1 MNAFQPFKIQE
12 IIKRHLALLLFI
24 DFQKR
29 TLPQKRTVHRNPVN
43 IFRLKFSKLASQY
56 VKIFEK
62 IFFCIFVP
70 TQAQYPMLLYFVTI
84 TITLL

>member
-62 IFFCIFVP
+62 IFFCILYQRKLSIRCYFISLP
-70 TQAQYPMLLYFVTI
+70 LL
-84 TITLL
+84 